1 MPLSHWI
8 HSRRNGTF
16 DASKLDAV
24 LRRAPPAPGGERVRK
39 KRKGRRDSRSRSEL
53 EESPDPNLLLDELV
67 ERALLPALVFSFS
80 RRDCERLALANSSRV
95 LLEDEES
102 ARMEALQREL
112 IALFQLSPAELT
124 GEVLGMAR
132 RGVCY
137 HHAGMLPIHKEL
149 VERMFTA
156 GLLKLL
162 FTTETF
168 ALGIN
173 MPARSVVFHTLRK
186 FDGVNFDWLRTRDY
200 MQMAGRAGRQGI
212 DEKGYVFSLV
222 SQKDLTE
229 APLKR
234 LVSGAPEPV
243 VSRFRL
249 SYSTLLHLVE
259 RLGKERVHE
268 AWQKSFHE
276 FQGRAKNKKARDHH
290 QREQTRL
297 VASSFELLSALGYL
311 DGDRL
316 TARGRIARQ
325 LNGYELQVTE
335 LLFRGT
341 LENLPPRALA
351 VVFVGLVHEER
362 RRFDRPYVPA
372 RLFGVLR
379 NEVSRQIAEL
389 ASREV
394 RAGIEPPMKRP
405 EWGLT
410 QAVLAWYDGATFD
423 ELTDETESSS
433 GDLCRVLRMTIQ
445 LMRNVRRAIDPEWDL
460 PGTLREAIDALN
472 RDEVDARRQ
481 LELG

>member
-1 MPLSHWI
+1 M
-8 HSRRNGTF
+8 
-16 DASKLDAV
+16 
-24 LRRAPPAPGGERVRK
+24 
-39 KRKGRRDSRSRSEL
+39 
-53 EESPDPNLLLDELV
+53 PDPNRLLDELC
-67 ERALLPALVFSFS
+67 ERNLLPALVFSFS
-80 RRDCERLALANSSRV
+80 RQATASASRSPIPRRV
-95 LLEDEES
+95 LLGDDER
-102 ARMEALQREL
+102 ARMGALQHEL
-112 IALFQLSPAELT
+112 IGLFQLSPGELQ
-124 GEVLGMAR
+124 GEVLTMAR

-173 MPARSVVFHTLRK
+173 MPARSVVFHSLRK

-222 SQKDLTE
+222 SQKELVE

-234 LVSGAPEPV
+234 LVSGMPEPV
-243 VSRFRL
+243 LSRFRL

-259 RLGKERVHE
+259 RLGRQRVHE

-276 FQGRAKNKKARDHH
+276 YQGRAQNKKARDRH
-290 QREQTRL
+290 QREQSRL
-297 VASSFELLSALGYL
+297 VEASFELLSELGYL

-341 LENLPPRALA
+341 LENLSPRALA

-372 RLFGVLR
+372 AMFGNLR
-379 NEVSRQIAEL
+379 NEVSRQIGEL
-389 ASREV
+389 AAREL
-394 RAGIEPPMKRP
+394 RTGIEPPMKRP

-410 QAVLAWYDGATFD
+410 PAVLAWYDGATFE
-423 ELTDETESSS
+423 ELANVTDSTS

-445 LMRNVRRAIDPEWDL
+445 LMRNVRRAIDPDWDL
-460 PGTLREAIDALN
+460 HASLRLAVDALN